1 MIGFP
6 FDSHVTFESDGT
18 PVYDRAIT
26 SAPLRKLI
34 AKLLTDGV
42 LPNPSTNLQVEAGS
56 GMNVVVNPGFAICA
70 GGLKLEENQR
80 TLAIQAADSNYD
92 RIDTVVLRWNDNDS
106 ERICDLYIV
115 EGIPAASPLRPEL
128 TRTESIWE
136 LGLADLFINK
146 NSSAISNQRITD
158 TRYETARCGI
168 ISAISEFDTTT
179 LYQQVQADL
188 AGFKASEQADFIAWF
203 DDIKGQLS
211 EDAAGNLQKQIGTLE
226 ALKTEVKT
234 NLVNALNW
242 VVDKTSGVIAKL
254 GSADISKI
262 GDGTVTGAI
271 VNNKEAIEDV
281 SQSLTYINDSK
292 RAYIRLGL
300 PNVAADAKAVCDYIN
315 KNYLMGQITPMYS
328 IEFDV
333 VASNVEWFSGVL
345 STDSN
350 VNSSARTVWG
360 IVQKRSISADNSTL
374 YKYFGAGA
382 SPVGSVRVIDE
393 TIADPMF
400 CESIPGRNQITNFL
414 YVNLS
419 DRNSDVNKIHYFGS
433 DNPATAFTNSPYTAG
448 PFYGYR
454 VVRWCSESA
463 NTYHLVTVELHEQY
477 PVSGRVWSNTYDINN
492 GTWHGWKCNQG
503 NTFIDVG
510 TILKGATTISAGAT
524 VTYAAERDCF
534 VNVSAYAHGSGQ
546 NTKIYINNVCIF
558 NPYTNNG
565 DNAGLVIVDKTVP
578 LKTGQTIKIENG
590 TYTTSAYAIFAAF

>member
-42 LPNPSTNLQVEAGS
+42 LPNPSTNLQVEEGS

-188 AGFKASEQADFIAWF
+188 AGFKASEQADFITWF

-226 ALKTEVKT
+226 SLKTEVKT

-242 VVDKTSGVIAKL
+242 VVDKMSGVIAKL

-281 SQSLTYINDSK
+281 SQSLTNINTYVGKDKKLHFVDSSGADTVLPFNSYDDG
-292 RAYIRLGL
+292 RIQGRNDVIGSPNSYGL
-300 PNVAADAKAVCDYIN
+300 YTKAQYDANKVTYKSGNYNTGLNGETWRSTSFNTGFSTIIALQINCWNDEGNGYFNAFKNVRISGGKVSLDFYAADYVDNYVQWLAVG
-315 KNYLMGQITPMYS
+315 K
-328 IEFDV
+328 
-333 VASNVEWFSGVL
+333 
-345 STDSN
+345 
-350 VNSSARTVWG
+350 
-360 IVQKRSISADNSTL
+360 
-374 YKYFGAGA
+374 
-382 SPVGSVRVIDE
+382 
-393 TIADPMF
+393 
-400 CESIPGRNQITNFL
+400 
-414 YVNLS
+414 
-419 DRNSDVNKIHYFGS
+419 
-433 DNPATAFTNSPYTAG
+433 
-448 PFYGYR
+448 
-454 VVRWCSESA
+454 
-463 NTYHLVTVELHEQY
+463 
-477 PVSGRVWSNTYDINN
+477 
-492 GTWHGWKCNQG
+492 
-503 NTFIDVG
+503 
-510 TILKGATTISAGAT
+510 
-524 VTYAAERDCF
+524 
-534 VNVSAYAHGSGQ
+534 
-546 NTKIYINNVCIF
+546 
-558 NPYTNNG
+558 
-565 DNAGLVIVDKTVP
+565 
-578 LKTGQTIKIENG
+578 
-590 TYTTSAYAIFAAF
+590 

>member
-34 AKLLTDGV
+34 AKLLTDGI

-136 LGLADLFINK
+136 LGLADLFVNK

-188 AGFKASEQADFIAWF
+188 AGFKASEQADFITWF
-203 DDIKGQLS
+203 NDIKGQLS

-226 ALKTEVKT
+226 SLKTEVKN

-281 SQSLTYINDSK
+281 SQSLTNINKSK
-292 RAYIRLGL
+292 KTYLRLVL
-300 PNVAADAKAVCDYIN
+300 PNVAADAKTVCDYIN
-315 KNYLMGQITPMYS
+315 KNYLLGQLSPATTVD
-328 IEFDV
+328 FDV
-333 VASNVEWFSGVL
+333 VASNADWFTGTL
-345 STDSN
+345 STDSTAL
-350 VNSSARTVWG
+350 VAGRTVWG
-360 IVQKRSISADNSTL
+360 IVQQRTSSVENSTL
-374 YKYFGAGA
+374 YKYFASGTGGAGSV
-382 SPVGSVRVIDE
+382 SPFKSYDQGYAQGVTD
-393 TIADPMF
+393 ADNRANAN
-400 CESIPGRNQITNFL
+400 STN
-414 YVNLS
+414 YKTGYNNGYNAGKS
-419 DRNSDVNKIHYFGS
+419 DG
-433 DNPATAFTNSPYTAG
+433 ALTG
-448 PFYGYR
+448 
-454 VVRWCSESA
+454 
-463 NTYHLVTVELHEQY
+463 
-477 PVSGRVWSNTYDINN
+477 VSGCCIAGWRSIDAYSNNQWVSGWTGVNPNYFTVNGYGIVPKRNFTATVYWQGYNKRDIDFYSNGVMGHRDN
-492 GTWHGWKCNQG
+492 GTSINGVKMNFYAGTQCGFKTNDSG
-503 NTFIDVG
+503 GGSLGAGFIV
-510 TILKGATTISAGAT
+510 L
-524 VTYAAERDCF
+524 
-534 VNVSAYAHGSGQ
+534 N
-546 NTKIYINNVCIF
+546 
-558 NPYTNNG
+558 
-565 DNAGLVIVDKTVP
+565 
-578 LKTGQTIKIENG
+578 
-590 TYTTSAYAIFAAF
+590 

>member
-1 MIGFP
+1 MAFSLKTWVNRISEYP
-6 FDSHVTFESDGT
+6 N
-18 PVYDRAIT
+18 R
-26 SAPLRKLI
+26 RKL
-34 AKLLTDGV
+34 THEDG
-42 LPNPSTNLQVEAGS
+42 STELV
-56 GMNVVVNPGFAICA
+56 
-70 GGLKLEENQR
+70 
-80 TLAIQAADSNYD
+80 
-92 RIDTVVLRWNDNDS
+92 TVARA
-106 ERICDLYIV
+106 
-115 EGIPAASPLRPEL
+115 EG
-128 TRTESIWE
+128 
-136 LGLADLFINK
+136 
-146 NSSAISNQRITD
+146 Q
-158 TRYETARCGI
+158 
-168 ISAISEFDTTT
+168 ISAEGNAFSAEEMN
-179 LYQQVQADL
+179 DL
-188 AGFKASEQADFIAWF
+188 ENR
-203 DDIKGQLS
+203 IKGGF
-211 EDAAGNLQKQIGTLE
+211 D
-226 ALKTEVKT
+226 EV
-234 NLVNALNW
+234 N
-242 VVDKTSGVIAKL
+242 
-254 GSADISKI
+254 
-262 GDGTVTGAI
+262 
-271 VNNKEAIEDV
+271 
-281 SQSLTYINDSK
+281 QSLTYINDSK

-333 VASNVEWFSGVL
+333 LASNVEWFSGVL

-565 DNAGLVIVDKTVP
+565 DNAGLAIVDKTVP

>member
-34 AKLLTDGV
+34 AKLLTDGI

-281 SQSLTYINDSK
+281 SQSLT
-292 RAYIRLGL
+292 
-300 PNVAADAKAVCDYIN
+300 
-315 KNYLMGQITPMYS
+315 Q
-328 IEFDV
+328 
-333 VASNVEWFSGVL
+333 
-345 STDSN
+345 
-350 VNSSARTVWG
+350 SARVFMNENYGKNVSVLATKCDDRYIVSG
-360 IVQKRSISADNSTL
+360 II
-374 YKYFGAGA
+374 
-382 SPVGSVRVIDE
+382 
-393 TIADPMF
+393 
-400 CESIPGRNQITNFL
+400 QITNTTIGQDIFEINDNNKFITL
-414 YVNLS
+414 KN
-419 DRNSDVNKIHYFGS
+419 RSDVMFINISTSKIYLAVGLPGGS
-433 DNPATAFTNSPYTAG
+433 G
-448 PFYGYR
+448 I
-454 VVRWCSESA
+454 EA
-463 NTYHLVTVELHEQY
+463 NTTAI
-477 PVSGRVWSNTYDINN
+477 PS
-492 GTWHGWKCNQG
+492 
-503 NTFIDVG
+503 
-510 TILKGATTISAGAT
+510 
-524 VTYAAERDCF
+524 
-534 VNVSAYAHGSGQ
+534 
-546 NTKIYINNVCIF
+546 
-558 NPYTNNG
+558 
-565 DNAGLVIVDKTVP
+565 
-578 LKTGQTIKIENG
+578 G
-590 TYTTSAYAIFAAF
+590 TYMIYGVIQ